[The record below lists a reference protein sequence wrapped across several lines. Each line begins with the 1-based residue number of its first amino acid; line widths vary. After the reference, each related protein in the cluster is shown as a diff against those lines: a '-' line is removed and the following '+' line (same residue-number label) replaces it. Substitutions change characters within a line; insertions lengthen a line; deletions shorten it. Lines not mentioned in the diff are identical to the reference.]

1 MISESDFDSLKPGD
15 KVKIVDEWLPKED
28 EYDVWG
34 PCGENENGEMDC
46 WLGKIMTVKE
56 HSGRE
61 ILMEEDDGENH
72 HVWYGEPTG
81 WYWNRYCI
89 DRILGKET
97 SIGLE
102 ELI

>member
-15 KVKIVDEWLPKED
+15 KVKIIDAWLPKK
-28 EYDVWG
+28 DVSYALG
-34 PCGENENGEMDC
+34 PCNENINGKMDH
-46 WLGKIMTVKE
+46 WLGKIMTVKSRLGSSA
-56 HSGRE
+56 H
-61 ILMEEDDGENH
+61 MEEDSEEN
-72 HVWYGEPTG
+72 WYEYGKPTG

-89 DRILGKET
+89 DKILGKET

>member
-15 KVKIVDEWLPKED
+15 KVKIIDAWLPKEGED
-28 EYDVWG
+28 DAWG
-34 PCGENENGEMDC
+34 PCDENEEGRMDH
-46 WLGKIMTVKE
+46 WLGKVMTV
-56 HSGRE
+56 RE
-61 ILMEEDDGENH
+61 VNIFSNDVEMVEDIHEGI
-72 HVWYGEPTG
+72 YGCG

-89 DRILGKET
+89 DKILGKET

>member
-15 KVKIVDEWLPKED
+15 KVKIVDAWLPKE
-28 EYDVWG
+28 ERFHAWG
-34 PCGENENGEMDC
+34 PCNENEEGKMDH
-46 WLGKIMTVKE
+46 WLGKVMTV
-56 HSGRE
+56 RE
-61 ILMEEDDGENH
+61 VSNFSNDVRMAEDIHEGVYTD
-72 HVWYGEPTG
+72 G

-89 DRILGKET
+89 DKILGKEI